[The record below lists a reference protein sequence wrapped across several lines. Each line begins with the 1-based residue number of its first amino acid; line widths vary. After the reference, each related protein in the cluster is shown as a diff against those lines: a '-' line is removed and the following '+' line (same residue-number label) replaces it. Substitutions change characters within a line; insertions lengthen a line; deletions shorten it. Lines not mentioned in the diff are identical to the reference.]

1 MNDDQIIRQFTAGNN
16 TEEVLALVKELG
28 LSLVSVTYENS
39 IN

>member
-1 MNDDQIIRQFTAGNN
+1 MKDDQILRQFTDGNN

-28 LSLVSVTYENS
+28 LFLISVTYENS

>member
-1 MNDDQIIRQFTAGNN
+1 MKDDQILRQFTSGNN

-28 LSLVSVTYENS
+28 LFLVSVTYENS